1 MTHSMWEGGDFRFI
15 FLSYK
20 EPFTLVFNQNST
32 GRQRL
37 TTEVQG
43 MPQSERDKRVSGR
56 ENEREP
62 PLKEERDASPPLL
75 YKSSSPRPVEHLSS
89 GVRCRAAD
97 EERLQ
102 FLQLVFQNSQSGP
115 IRPSVLRS
123 PALLLQANES
133 NPTALNRRKDT
144 GHSAQN
150 SIQAVS
156 GSSQHRKQSSS
167 FHSHS
172 PVESEIQR
180 SNSFFVNGQC
190 RWPGCDKVF
199 EGYTHFLRHLNRDH
213 STDEKT
219 IAQWRVQQDLV
230 RHMENQLIQEKQKLH
245 AMQLHLHLFECIS
258 TRTGVA
264 TGWWRPLAQNLPR
277 VGEPDGRTERASEAP
292 VRQEPW
298 HIPLP
303 YLLPDFVSSVEYYK
317 YANIRPPYTY
327 AFLIRWLD
335 GNGSISHDAS
345 ACAFVFLCHHRLLL
359 TLTFQCHYMNSIPMP
374 LMAFAHPYIP
384 VPLYE
389 FHSNAI
395 DGGVTEF
402 VLAWAPRA
410 DVPAIKRPYSLVS
423 AGGRQ
428 AVFFWKGPGHPFRF
442 EKLQAG
448 LFSPNTDH
456 PSCTAEFPAPHL
468 QSPSP

>member
-1 MTHSMWEGGDFRFI
+1 
-15 FLSYK
+15 
-20 EPFTLVFNQNST
+20 
-32 GRQRL
+32 
-37 TTEVQG
+37 

-56 ENEREP
+56 ENERQP

-75 YKSSSPRPVEHLSS
+75 YKSSSPQPMEHLSS
-89 GVRCRAAD
+89 GVRSAD

-144 GHSAQN
+144 GHSAQT

-258 TRTGVA
+258 TRTSILEAPDKQRTLNEIYNWFTRMFFYFRHNSPTWKNAV
-264 TGWWRPLAQNLPR
+264 RHNLSLHKCFVR
-277 VGEPDGRTERASEAP
+277 VDGRTGAVWTVDEEEFQKRKGQKIHRDYTLKWPTPFSHCSSHEAS
-292 VRQEPW
+292 
-298 HIPLP
+298 
-303 YLLPDFVSSVEYYK
+303 DVSVK
-317 YANIRPPYTY
+317 AT
-327 AFLIRWLD
+327 
-335 GNGSISHDAS
+335 
-345 ACAFVFLCHHRLLL
+345 
-359 TLTFQCHYMNSIPMP
+359 NS
-374 LMAFAHPYIP
+374 
-384 VPLYE
+384 
-389 FHSNAI
+389 
-395 DGGVTEF
+395 
-402 VLAWAPRA
+402 
-410 DVPAIKRPYSLVS
+410 
-423 AGGRQ
+423 Q
-428 AVFFWKGPGHPFRF
+428 
-442 EKLQAG
+442 
-448 LFSPNTDH
+448 
-456 PSCTAEFPAPHL
+456 
-468 QSPSP
+468 